1 MAPKSTPWEP
11 LYIETGILTPESIVL
26 KNRINYMDK
35 LKENQSSILKTIR
48 EDQDHK
54 GWWETNMKTR
64 EEQGIPLL
72 APSQSEE
79 NRRKE
84 IKKVIHGNMMDTIKR
99 GTDNRTKAKYYM
111 DNKRDP
117 KPGSRAEYMDKC
129 NRMEANIIFR
139 ARTRMLKVKTNFRNM
154 FQDTVC
160 RLCKEGEESQE
171 HVLEHCKNEKRK
183 MIGKV
188 TTRDIFEEN
197 PVKLKTTA
205 ETIRK
210 VMDLIECSS
219 PDKDRATRLIRACA
233 N

>member
-1 MAPKSTPWEP
+1 
-11 LYIETGILTPESIVL
+11 
-26 KNRINYMDK
+26 
-35 LKENQSSILKTIR
+35 
-48 EDQDHK
+48 
-54 GWWETNMKTR
+54 
-64 EEQGIPLL
+64 
-72 APSQSEE
+72 
-79 NRRKE
+79 
-84 IKKVIHGNMMDTIKR
+84 
-99 GTDNRTKAKYYM
+99 M
-111 DNKRDP
+111 DNKRNP

-205 ETIRK
+205 EIIRK
-210 VMDLIECSS
+210 IMDLIECSS